1 MMRIQDH
8 TVQFFI
14 GAATMGEGTG
24 KWSAPGRD
32 LMYLYRRVWAPG
44 RCCSIE
50 PSVAEWRQFGCM
62 IGHVEGQGMR
72 LMSVEAFAKHFGEG
86 RLIKLLSS
94 SPGTYL
100 KDSKDEILDTLG
112 CPR

>member
-1 MMRIQDH
+1 MKIHEH

-14 GAATMGEGTG
+14 GAATMGEGEG

-32 LMYLYRRVWAPG
+32 LAYLYRRQWAPG
-44 RCCSIE
+44 RQCSVE
-50 PSVAEWRQFGCM
+50 PGIAEWRRFGCM
-62 IGHVEGQGMR
+62 IGHIEGQGLRM
-72 LMSVEAFAKHFGEG
+72 MKCDDFAKHFGEEK
-86 RLIKLLSS
+86 LMQLLST

-100 KDSKDEILDTLG
+100 KESKHEILDTLG